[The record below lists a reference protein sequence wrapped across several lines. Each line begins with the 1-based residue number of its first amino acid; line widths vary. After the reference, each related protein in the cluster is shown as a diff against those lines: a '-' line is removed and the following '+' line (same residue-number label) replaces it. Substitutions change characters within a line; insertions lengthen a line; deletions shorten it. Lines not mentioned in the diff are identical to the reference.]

1 MRANATMAN
10 GATTRMA
17 SVGVVST
24 VVSTVVNIAAS
35 AVDVAVAATMSG

>member
-1 MRANATMAN
+1 MAN

-17 SVGVVST
+17 NVGVVST
-24 VVSTVVNIAAS
+24 VVNIAASIAAS